1 MLNVSWYDAQ
11 QYADWLAK
19 TTGQPYRLPSEAEW
33 EYAARG
39 GTAGRYWWGDKVVPS
54 MANCRGCSEPYN
66 AKQPENPARFPPNP
80 FGLVGMTGSVEQWVA
95 DCWHPNY
102 QGAPADGSAR
112 KTPNCRENVL
122 RGGSWRND
130 ATYARSASRAYYD
143 TAVRYPTH
151 GVRVARSLQ

>member
-1 MLNVSWYDAQ
+1 
-11 QYADWLAK
+11 
-19 TTGQPYRLPSEAEW
+19 
-33 EYAARG
+33 
-39 GTAGRYWWGDKVVPS
+39 